1 MTEPEA
7 IAFVNDQ
14 VKGRHSRLTDVQ
26 FGDWVAVV
34 MKTDYATARQIVTP
48 RAALES

>member
-1 MTEPEA
+1 VTEPEA